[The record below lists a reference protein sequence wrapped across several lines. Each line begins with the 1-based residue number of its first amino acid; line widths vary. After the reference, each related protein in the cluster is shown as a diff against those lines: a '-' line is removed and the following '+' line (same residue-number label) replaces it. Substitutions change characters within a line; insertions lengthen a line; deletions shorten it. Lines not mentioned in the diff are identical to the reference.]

1 MVNFFSPA
9 PSGVTTDIAESGV
22 SVKLIK
28 RNGQFKL
35 LKTNK
40 SSISATIALIATPF
54 GQPTTILTDW
64 NLAYDSSKT
73 TTDDGLDRVD
83 TSLPASSPNITIFDT
98 DVISFDIQAKLSHNP
113 GDRHLFFLT
122 DNNSVFPYS
131 DIRVG
136 TVINNGANSG
146 LVQFHPGVG
155 NTGTYYYVRQ
165 DDSTPR
171 GGQINVISTP

>member
-40 SSISATIALIATPF
+40 SSISATIALIAVPYGNPAGTVSS
-54 GQPTTILTDW
+54 W

-73 TTDDGLDRVD
+73 TTDDSLDRTD
-83 TSLPASSPNITIFDT
+83 TSLPVANPNITIFDT
-98 DVISFDIQAKLSHNP
+98 DVISFDIQAKLSYNP
-113 GDRHLFFLT
+113 GDRETFFLT
-122 DNNSVFPYS
+122 DNNSVFPY
-131 DIRVG
+131 IGIQVG
-136 TVINNGANSG
+136 TVVNNSANSG

-155 NTGTYYYVRQ
+155 NTGTYYYVWK
-165 DDSTPR
+165 DSATPY